1 LNLMIHS
8 DRTALGVSSEE
19 GFLSP
24 KSPFDFSKSLDFL
37 GEFTPMR
44 DDHLI
49 DEQSLT
55 RAVSFGGQTV
65 VFRIR
70 STGLVKN
77 PRLKY
82 TLYSERAL
90 SPGIRE
96 AVTDRISFFLSL
108 SDDLESFYRI
118 GYGDVDFAPVL
129 QKYYGLHHVKFITPF
144 ECASWAVLS
153 QRYPMGAAQKV
164 KQAIMEKFG
173 TALEVDRRVYRAFP
187 EPSRLARASEDEL
200 MPIVRNKR
208 RVEFLMGVARA
219 FSEIDEHFL
228 RTAKYDDVENWLT
241 KVDGIGEWSSKLIM
255 VRGLGRM
262 EKLAVE
268 KRLLKAA
275 SSVYGHGKPL
285 AQPRFDQLAEKYG
298 PWKGYWAY
306 YLRASSSMSSV
317 K

>member
-1 LNLMIHS
+1 MIHA
-8 DRTALGVSSEE
+8 DRAALGQSTEE
-19 GFLSP
+19 GFLTP

-44 DDHLI
+44 EEHLI

-65 VFRIR
+65 VFKIR
-70 STGLVKN
+70 SIGLIKN

-82 TLYSERAL
+82 TLYSERPL
-90 SPGIRE
+90 SSGIRD
-96 AVTDRISFFLSL
+96 AVADRISFFLSL
-108 SDDLESFYRI
+108 SDDLETFYRI

-173 TALEVDRRVYRAFP
+173 TALEVERRTYRAFP
-187 EPSRLARASEDEL
+187 EPSRLARASIDDL
-200 MPIVRNKR
+200 MPLVRNKR
-208 RVEFLMGVARA
+208 RVEFLMGVANA
-219 FSEIDEHFL
+219 FSEIDERFL
-228 RTAKYDDVENWLT
+228 RTAKYDEVEKWLS
-241 KVDGIGEWSSKLIM
+241 KINGIGEWSSKLIM
-255 VRGLGRM
+255 LRGLGRM
-262 EKLAVE
+262 EKLAFE

-275 SSVYGHGKPL
+275 STIYGHGKPL
-285 AQPRFDQLAEKYG
+285 AQPRFEQVAERYG

-306 YLRASSSMSSV
+306 YLRASSKMSSV

>member
-1 LNLMIHS
+1 MIHA
-8 DRTALGVSSEE
+8 DRTALGLSSEE
-19 GFLSP
+19 GFLIP

-44 DDHLI
+44 EEHLI

-65 VFRIR
+65 VFKLR
-70 STGLVKN
+70 STGLIKN

-82 TLYSERAL
+82 TLFSERPL
-90 SPGIRE
+90 SSGIRD
-96 AVTDRISFFLSL
+96 AVADRIGFFLSL

-129 QKYYGLHHVKFITPF
+129 QKYFGLHHVKFITPF
-144 ECASWAVLS
+144 ECATWAVLS

-173 TALEVDRRVYRAFP
+173 TGLEVEHRTYRAFP
-187 EPSRLARASEDEL
+187 EASRLAQASTDDL
-200 MPIVRNKR
+200 MPLVRNKR
-208 RVEFLMGVARA
+208 RVEFLMGVAKA
-219 FSEIDEHFL
+219 FSEIDERFL
-228 RTAKYDDVENWLT
+228 RTAKYDEVERWLS
-241 KVDGIGEWSSKLIM
+241 KINGIGEWSSKLIM
-255 VRGLGRM
+255 LRGLGRM

-275 SSVYGHGKPL
+275 STIYGHGKLL
-285 AQPRFDQLAEKYG
+285 AQPRFDQLAERYG
-298 PWKGYWAY
+298 PWRGYWAY
-306 YLRASSSMSSV
+306 YLRASSKMSSV

>member
-1 LNLMIHS
+1 MIHAGRIAAS
-8 DRTALGVSSEE
+8 TEE
-19 GFLSP
+19 GSLNP

-44 DDHLI
+44 EEHLI
-49 DEQSLT
+49 DEESLT

-65 VFRIR
+65 VFKIR

-82 TLYSERAL
+82 TLYSERSL
-90 SPGIRE
+90 SSGIRD
-96 AVTDRISFFLSL
+96 AVADRIGFFLSL
-108 SDDLESFYRI
+108 FDDLEPFYRI

-153 QRYPMGAAQKV
+153 QRYPMGAAQRV

-173 TALEVDRRVYRAFP
+173 TGLEVEHRIYRAFP
-187 EPSRLARASEDEL
+187 EPSRLARASIDDL
-200 MPIVRNKR
+200 IPLVRNKR
-208 RVEFLMGVARA
+208 RVEFLLGVATA

-228 RTAKYDDVENWLT
+228 RTAKYDEVERWLS
-241 KVDGIGEWSSKLIM
+241 KINGIGEWSSKLIM
-255 VRGLGRM
+255 LRGLGRM

-275 SSVYGHGKPL
+275 STIYGHGKPL
-285 AQPRFDQLAEKYG
+285 AQPRFDQLAERYG
-298 PWKGYWAY
+298 AWKGYWAY
-306 YLRASSSMSSV
+306 YLRAASSMSSV